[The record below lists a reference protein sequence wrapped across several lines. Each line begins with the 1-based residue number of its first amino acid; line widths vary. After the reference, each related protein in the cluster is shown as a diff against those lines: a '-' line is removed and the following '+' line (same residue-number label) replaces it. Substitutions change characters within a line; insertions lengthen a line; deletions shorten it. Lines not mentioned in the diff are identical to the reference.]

1 MLGGMRMQK
10 YRIVCVIALVLM
22 LIMSYLTLTTKV
34 NASAS
39 VVAVGDNLIHPV
51 VYNDAKVGSNKY
63 DFKPMYKHVKSN
75 IQQADF
81 AYVNQESPI
90 GGDDKPYSGFKQFN
104 TPSDVTKAIVDSGF
118 NIINGAN
125 NHSLDQGDSGVTN
138 HINAWKPYRHD
149 VLFSGV
155 FKSQKESEAVHTITR
170 NGITVSLLC
179 YTYGTN
185 GQISQYPYTVK
196 TFDEATIKKDVR
208 KAKEHSDAVIVSAH
222 WGNENHTMPNEK
234 QQKYAQLFADEGVD
248 VVLGMHP
255 HVIQPVKWVKGKNQH
270 QTLVAYSLGNFLN
283 GQYTSTELNQLLGR
297 LNFNLEKTSK
307 GVTVNNVKWRSM
319 VNHYEQSKPMDK
331 RTRKHFVLYNLHDYT
346 PALAEKHALRQ
357 NIQSQ
362 WDIPHLQQMTKSIID
377 DEFLDAQSI

>member
-1 MLGGMRMQK
+1 MRMQK

-138 HINAWKPYRHD
+138 HINAWEPYRHD

-283 GQYTSTELNQLLGR
+283 GQYTSTEWNQLLGR

>member
-1 MLGGMRMQK
+1 MCMQK

-283 GQYTSTELNQLLGR
+283 GQYTSTEWNQLLGR

>member
-270 QTLVAYSLGNFLN
+270 RTLVAYSLGNFLN
-283 GQYTSTELNQLLGR
+283 GQYTSTEWNQLLGR

>member
-1 MLGGMRMQK
+1 MRMQK

>member
-155 FKSQKESEAVHTITR
+155 FKSQKAKRYIQLREMV
-170 NGITVSLLC
+170 LL
-179 YTYGTN
+179 
-185 GQISQYPYTVK
+185 
-196 TFDEATIKKDVR
+196 
-208 KAKEHSDAVIVSAH
+208 
-222 WGNENHTMPNEK
+222 
-234 QQKYAQLFADEGVD
+234 
-248 VVLGMHP
+248 
-255 HVIQPVKWVKGKNQH
+255 
-270 QTLVAYSLGNFLN
+270 
-283 GQYTSTELNQLLGR
+283 
-297 LNFNLEKTSK
+297 
-307 GVTVNNVKWRSM
+307 
-319 VNHYEQSKPMDK
+319 
-331 RTRKHFVLYNLHDYT
+331 
-346 PALAEKHALRQ
+346 
-357 NIQSQ
+357 
-362 WDIPHLQQMTKSIID
+362 
-377 DEFLDAQSI
+377 

>member
-1 MLGGMRMQK
+1 MRMQK

-283 GQYTSTELNQLLGR
+283 GQYTSTEWNQLLGR

-319 VNHYEQSKPMDK
+319 VNHYEQRKPMDK

>member
-1 MLGGMRMQK
+1 MCMQK

-155 FKSQKESEAVHTITR
+155 FKSQKESEAVHSITR

-270 QTLVAYSLGNFLN
+270 RTLVAYSLGNFLN
-283 GQYTSTELNQLLGR
+283 GQYTSTEWNQLLGR

>member
-1 MLGGMRMQK
+1 MQK

-234 QQKYAQLFADEGVD
+234 QQKYAQLFADEDVD

-270 QTLVAYSLGNFLN
+270 RTLVAYSLGNFLN
-283 GQYTSTELNQLLGR
+283 GQYTSTEWNQLLGR

>member
-1 MLGGMRMQK
+1 MLGGMCMQK

-155 FKSQKESEAVHTITR
+155 FKSQKESEAVHSITR

-270 QTLVAYSLGNFLN
+270 RTLVAYSLGNFLN
-283 GQYTSTELNQLLGR
+283 GQYTSTEWNQLLGR

>member
-1 MLGGMRMQK
+1 MCMQK

-196 TFDEATIKKDVR
+196 TFDEATIKKDVC

-270 QTLVAYSLGNFLN
+270 RTLVAYSLGNFLN
-283 GQYTSTELNQLLGR
+283 GQYTSTEWNQLLGR

>member
-283 GQYTSTELNQLLGR
+283 GQYTSTEWNQLLGR

-307 GVTVNNVKWRSM
+307 GVTVSNVKWRSM

>member
-1 MLGGMRMQK
+1 MRMQK

-196 TFDEATIKKDVR
+196 TFDQATIKKDVR

-270 QTLVAYSLGNFLN
+270 RTLVAYSLGNFLN
-283 GQYTSTELNQLLGR
+283 GQYTSTEWNQLLGR

-377 DEFLDAQSI
+377 DKFLDAQSI

>member
-1 MLGGMRMQK
+1 
-10 YRIVCVIALVLM
+10 
-22 LIMSYLTLTTKV
+22 
-34 NASAS
+34 
-39 VVAVGDNLIHPV
+39 
-51 VYNDAKVGSNKY
+51 
-63 DFKPMYKHVKSN
+63 
-75 IQQADF
+75 
-81 AYVNQESPI
+81 
-90 GGDDKPYSGFKQFN
+90 
-104 TPSDVTKAIVDSGF
+104 
-118 NIINGAN
+118 
-125 NHSLDQGDSGVTN
+125 
-138 HINAWKPYRHD
+138 
-149 VLFSGV
+149 
-155 FKSQKESEAVHTITR
+155 
-170 NGITVSLLC
+170 C

-283 GQYTSTELNQLLGR
+283 GQYTSTEWNQLLGR

>member
-1 MLGGMRMQK
+1 MRMQK

-75 IQQADF
+75 IQKADF

-270 QTLVAYSLGNFLN
+270 RTLVAYSLGNFLN
-283 GQYTSTELNQLLGR
+283 GQYTSTEWNQLLGR

>member
-1 MLGGMRMQK
+1 MQK

-196 TFDEATIKKDVR
+196 TFDEATIKKDVC

-270 QTLVAYSLGNFLN
+270 RTLVAYSLGNFLN
-283 GQYTSTELNQLLGR
+283 GQYTSTEWNQLLGR

>member
-1 MLGGMRMQK
+1 MQK

-63 DFKPMYKHVKSN
+63 DFKPMYKHVKAN

-283 GQYTSTELNQLLGR
+283 GQYTSTEWNQLLGR

>member
-1 MLGGMRMQK
+1 MCMQK
-10 YRIVCVIALVLM
+10 YRILCVIALVLM

-283 GQYTSTELNQLLGR
+283 GQYTSTEWNQLLGR

>member
-1 MLGGMRMQK
+1 MQK

-155 FKSQKESEAVHTITR
+155 FKSQKESEAVHSITR

-270 QTLVAYSLGNFLN
+270 RTLVAYSLGNFLN
-283 GQYTSTELNQLLGR
+283 GQYTSTEWNQLLGR

>member
-1 MLGGMRMQK
+1 MQK

-283 GQYTSTELNQLLGR
+283 GQYTSTEWNQLLGR

>member
-1 MLGGMRMQK
+1 MRMQK

-125 NHSLDQGDSGVTN
+125 NHSLDQGDSGVNN

-283 GQYTSTELNQLLGR
+283 GQYTSTEWNQLLGR

>member
-1 MLGGMRMQK
+1 MCMQE

-283 GQYTSTELNQLLGR
+283 GQYTSTEWNQLLGR

>member
-1 MLGGMRMQK
+1 MQK

>member
-1 MLGGMRMQK
+1 MRMQK

-270 QTLVAYSLGNFLN
+270 RTLVAYSLGNFLN
-283 GQYTSTELNQLLGR
+283 GQYTSTEWNQLLGR

>member
-283 GQYTSTELNQLLGR
+283 GQYTSTEWNQLLGR

>member
-10 YRIVCVIALVLM
+10 YRIVCLIALVLM

-283 GQYTSTELNQLLGR
+283 GQYTSTEWNQLLGR

>member
-1 MLGGMRMQK
+1 MCMQK

-270 QTLVAYSLGNFLN
+270 RTLVAYSLGNFLN
-283 GQYTSTELNQLLGR
+283 GQYTSTEWNQLLGR

-346 PALAEKHALRQ
+346 PALAEKHVLRQ

-362 WDIPHLQQMTKSIID
+362 LDIPHLQQMTKSIID

>member
-1 MLGGMRMQK
+1 MRMQK

-283 GQYTSTELNQLLGR
+283 GQYTSTEWNQLLGR

>member
-1 MLGGMRMQK
+1 MQK

-270 QTLVAYSLGNFLN
+270 RTLVAYSLGNFLN
-283 GQYTSTELNQLLGR
+283 GQYTSTEWNQLLGR

>member
-1 MLGGMRMQK
+1 MCMQK

-270 QTLVAYSLGNFLN
+270 RTLVAYSLGNFLN
-283 GQYTSTELNQLLGR
+283 GQYTSTEWNQLLGR

>member
-1 MLGGMRMQK
+1 MQK

-283 GQYTSTELNQLLGR
+283 GQYTSTEWNQLLGR

-331 RTRKHFVLYNLHDYT
+331 RTRKHFVLYITRLYT
-346 PALAEKHALRQ
+346 GVG
-357 NIQSQ
+357 
-362 WDIPHLQQMTKSIID
+362 
-377 DEFLDAQSI
+377 

>member
-1 MLGGMRMQK
+1 MRMQK

-51 VYNDAKVGSNKY
+51 VYNDAKVDSNKY

>member
-196 TFDEATIKKDVR
+196 TFDQATIKKDVR

-270 QTLVAYSLGNFLN
+270 RTLVAYSLGNFLN
-283 GQYTSTELNQLLGR
+283 GQYTSTEWNQLLGR

-377 DEFLDAQSI
+377 DKFLDAQSI

>member
-1 MLGGMRMQK
+1 MLGGMCMQK

-283 GQYTSTELNQLLGR
+283 GQYTSTEWNQLLGR